1 MSGTPSSTKTLI
13 RIPSDAPANEFNA
26 PEGGIYTDTETQPGS
41 SNGRYT
47 RVPRS
52 PFGRDNRNVQV
63 QTKVFRTDQDNGAV
77 NFQACYTTVNKS
89 AL

>member
-1 MSGTPSSTKTLI
+1 MATSSTSFQLN
-13 RIPSDAPANEFNA
+13 IPATYPYNQNYSGQLAN
-26 PEGGIYTDTETQPGS
+26 ISTDTETQPS
-41 SNGRYT
+41 VSTYD
-47 RVPRS
+47 RS
-52 PFGRDNRNVQV
+52 RQVIRAAYSAENRNVQV